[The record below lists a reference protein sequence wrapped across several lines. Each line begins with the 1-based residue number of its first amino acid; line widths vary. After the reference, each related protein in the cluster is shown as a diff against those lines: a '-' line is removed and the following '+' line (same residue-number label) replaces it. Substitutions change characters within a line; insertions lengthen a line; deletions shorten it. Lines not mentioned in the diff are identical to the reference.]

1 MALIHEPI
9 TQQVVLHD
17 ISWSTYQAM
26 LRDLGDERSARL
38 TYDRGVLEITM
49 PSDEHESYKH
59 LLERII
65 TTLTLEFGLRVKG
78 FASTTLSREDLQQ
91 SVEPDACYYIQN
103 ADKVQGRRIDL
114 ASDPPPDLVVEVDVT
129 NPSQRKFALYAQLGV
144 GELWVCVNR
153 RVSMYGLQAGA
164 YLPREY
170 SPVFPQVS
178 AEVVSQWLAQ
188 GEAQDDNSVIRSLH
202 DWVRTGIKPSL

>member
-1 MALIHEPI
+1 
-9 TQQVVLHD
+9 
-17 ISWSTYQAM
+17 M

-129 NPSQRKFALYAQLGV
+129 KPSQRKFALYAQLGV